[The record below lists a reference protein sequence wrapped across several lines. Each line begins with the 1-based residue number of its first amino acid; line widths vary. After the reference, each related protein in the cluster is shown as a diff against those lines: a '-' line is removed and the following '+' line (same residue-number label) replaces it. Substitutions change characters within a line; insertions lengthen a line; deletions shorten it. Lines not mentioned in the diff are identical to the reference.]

1 MVSTSRSAVAR
12 TGLLLTL
19 LMSAAFL
26 GAGQAS
32 GAQFTISWVDNS
44 NGVAATLLERR
55 VPSIVPFVTIATVPP
70 GVTEYVDTSI
80 SPGTMYCYRALA
92 YVAEGVSP
100 SSEEACAIWRDPG
113 YELIVTVSKDG
124 DGGGTVVSTPA
135 GVFCGTDCSETY
147 RAGSAVTLIAV
158 PAPGSTFTGW
168 SGSGCDGSEPCTVAG
183 QGVVAVTATFTA
195 SFFRVPPL
203 PGPPSPG
210 PPPFYVPRLPP
221 WIRF

>member
-1 MVSTSRSAVAR
+1 MVSTSRSAAAR
-12 TGLLLTL
+12 TRLLLTL

-26 GAGQAS
+26 GAGEAS

-44 NGVAATLLERR
+44 NGVATTLLERR
-55 VPSIVPFVTIATVPP
+55 VPSVVPFVTIATVPP

-80 SPGTMYCYRALA
+80 SPGTMYCYRAVA

-100 SSEEACAIWRDPG
+100 YSEEACATWRDPG
-113 YELIVTVSKDG
+113 HELIVTVSKDG
-124 DGGGTVVSTPA
+124 NGDGTVASTPA
-135 GVFCGTDCSETY
+135 GIFCGTDCSETY
-147 RAGSAVTLIAV
+147 LAGSAVTLIAV

-168 SGSGCDGSEPCTVAG
+168 SGSGCEGSEPCTIAG

-195 SFFRVPPL
+195 SFLPPF

-210 PPPFYVPRLPP
+210 PPSPGRLPP
-221 WIRF
+221 WITRP